1 MLGQKIKI
9 IASPELSAWKLG
21 RLAGREGTIT
31 ADAHNKKIKGCWV
44 TLEKAFAG
52 EMEWFIPVQSLQI
65 VS

>member
-31 ADAHNKKIKGCWV
+31 ADAHNKKIKGMLGYIREGFCR
-44 TLEKAFAG
+44 
-52 EMEWFIPVQSLQI
+52 
-65 VS
+65 